1 MIFFLLFS
9 ASSVICL
16 GQEFRPGRMVCI
28 LKPSDTEY
36 PAVFGEIQR
45 DHCRRLEIFGC
56 SAHKFIHHY
65 FAYKVCSTNT
75 LHIVLISKLAMHQVF
90 HKYNVHSQNFVV
102 VRSCHHIEPLYLLY
116 NNHEKSES
124 SLLKIELQ

>member
-1 MIFFLLFS
+1 MICFLLIS

-16 GQEFRPGRMVCI
+16 GQEFRPGGMVCI

-36 PAVFGEIQR
+36 PVFGEIQHVIIVE
-45 DHCRRLEIFGC
+45 DLKYLAVIIYSTDEFN
-56 SAHKFIHHY
+56 HHY

-102 VRSCHHIEPLYLLY
+102 VRSCDHIEHL
-116 NNHEKSES
+116 
-124 SLLKIELQ
+124 I

>member
-1 MIFFLLFS
+1 MI
-9 ASSVICL
+9 
-16 GQEFRPGRMVCI
+16 
-28 LKPSDTEY
+28 TEY
-36 PAVFGEIQR
+36 PVFGKIQH

-56 SAHKFIHHY
+56 SAHKFNHHY

-75 LHIVLISKLAMHQVF
+75 LHTVLISKLAMHQVF

-102 VRSCHHIEPLYLLY
+102 VRSCHHIEPLIYILYLLY

-124 SLLKIELQ
+124 ESSLLKIELQ

>member
-1 MIFFLLFS
+1 MIVFFLFS

-36 PAVFGEIQR
+36 PVFGEIQHVIIVE
-45 DHCRRLEIFGC
+45 DLKYLAAQHI
-56 SAHKFIHHY
+56 HKFNHHY
-65 FAYKVCSTNT
+65 LQYKVCSTNT

-102 VRSCHHIEPLYLLY
+102 RSCHHNYRTFNLYF
-116 NNHEKSES
+116 
-124 SLLKIELQ
+124 IFIV